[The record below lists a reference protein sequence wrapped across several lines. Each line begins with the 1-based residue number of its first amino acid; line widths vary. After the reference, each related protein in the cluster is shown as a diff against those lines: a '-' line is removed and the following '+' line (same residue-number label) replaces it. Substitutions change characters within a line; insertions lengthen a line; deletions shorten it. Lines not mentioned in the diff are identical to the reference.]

1 MSRGGSKRTAMAF
14 VIALLLSLPLLASG
28 HSFASAHTPV
38 AAPAD
43 AKACHGDGT
52 APQGPAEAVRTRD
65 RHRTAAGSS
74 QLPHPDAESLAPRI
88 TAASAIAPHA
98 SYARPVRSIDEL
110 TAASLQVFRC

>member
-1 MSRGGSKRTAMAF
+1 MAF

-28 HSFASAHTPV
+28 HSFASAHAPV

-65 RHRTAAGSS
+65 RHRAASGSS
-74 QLPHPDAESLAPRI
+74 QLPCPFAESPAPDN
-88 TAASAIAPHA
+88 TAVSATAPHA
-98 SYARPVRSIDEL
+98 SYVRPDRSIDEL

>member
-28 HSFASAHTPV
+28 HSFTSAHSSV

-43 AKACHGDGT
+43 AKACHGDG
-52 APQGPAEAVRTRD
+52 ADPQGPAEAVRTRD
-65 RHRTAAGSS
+65 RHRAASGSS
-74 QLPHPDAESLAPRI
+74 QLPGPDVESLAPDT
-88 TAASAIAPHA
+88 TAASADAPHA

>member
-1 MSRGGSKRTAMAF
+1 MSRGGSKRTAVAF

-28 HSFASAHTPV
+28 HSFASAHGPV

-52 APQGPAEAVRTRD
+52 GPQGPAEAVRTRD
-65 RHRTAAGSS
+65 RHRTASGSS
-74 QLPHPDAESLAPRI
+74 QLPCPYAESPVPDP
-88 TAASAIAPHA
+88 TAAPATAPYPA
-98 SYARPVRSIDEL
+98 YVRPERSIDEL